1 MDSNLPANY
10 WKAKLTWA
18 QFRRHKLV
26 KKAAWSTDDA
36 EEMDEINEM
45 IEYYENMLEWCD
57 IRDNDNWSWDRW
69 LSHLAN
75 KKKPQVNTIIGTL
88 PVEDEF

>member
-10 WKAKLTWA
+10 WRGKLEWT
-18 QFRRHKLV
+18 QFQRQKLV
-26 KKAAWSTDDA
+26 KKAAWSAKDA
-36 EEMDEINEM
+36 EDMDEINEM

-57 IRDNDNWSWDRW
+57 VRDNDHWSWDQW

-75 KKKPQVNTIIGTL
+75 KKKPQVNKIIGTL
-88 PVEDEF
+88 PNDEF